1 MTSDVIKNVCKKILQ
16 KDSKIKMEVSKLG
29 QMDKQKMML
38 ETTYNIQME
47 KILFMIIKKLQGGI

>member
-1 MTSDVIKNVCKKILQ
+1 MTSDVIKNVCKKILK

>member
-16 KDSKIKMEVSKLG
+16 KDSKIKMEVNKLG

-47 KILFMIIKKLQGGI
+47 KILSMIIKKLQGGI

>member
-1 MTSDVIKNVCKKILQ
+1 MTSDVIKNVCKKILP

>member
-16 KDSKIKMEVSKLG
+16 KDSKIKMEVNKLG

>member
-16 KDSKIKMEVSKLG
+16 KDSKIKMEVNKLG

-47 KILFMIIKKLQGGI
+47 KILFMIIKKLQ

>member
-38 ETTYNIQME
+38 ETTYNIQVE

>member
-1 MTSDVIKNVCKKILQ
+1 MTSDVIKNVCKKILK
-16 KDSKIKMEVSKLG
+16 KDSKIKMEVNKLG